1 MTPRTSPPPPPPPSL
16 SAEEQRGRK
25 LLVFCAPV
33 LRCRRISFSVQ
44 LSNSKDFS
52 VFLSHSSSSSSSS
65 LQLDP
70 SMSARLWGSPPPCAC
85 MCRITHH
92 LWNLDPLWFFLG
104 IFSINARFQSELFVV
119 CAPSEHLHGTFQAT
133 RTVSSERSRSLDQ
146 NGKFFFRARH
156 IGRCHDGER
165 MSPHIAC
172 QVSPLRV
179 YDHNTRYRAF
189 KRTQTTSWRSNEPI
203 SPDCECWIIRRTLEA
218 PELCAFTHVCAPGE
232 RHESAVRRRCGL
244 YVLILNPTS
253 LPSWCFDAVHF
264 CFTNMMKWQP
274 RKKVRSRSEMYG
286 SVLWVWQ

>member
-1 MTPRTSPPPPPPPSL
+1 M
-16 SAEEQRGRK
+16 
-25 LLVFCAPV
+25 
-33 LRCRRISFSVQ
+33 I
-44 LSNSKDFS
+44 
-52 VFLSHSSSSSSSS
+52 
-65 LQLDP
+65 
-70 SMSARLWGSPPPCAC
+70 
-85 MCRITHH
+85 
-92 LWNLDPLWFFLG
+92 FLG

-232 RHESAVRRRCGL
+232 RHESAVRRRCDSMSSSWIPL
-244 YVLILNPTS
+244 LCHRDVLMLFIFALQIWWN
-253 LPSWCFDAVHF
+253 
-264 CFTNMMKWQP
+264 
-274 RKKVRSRSEMYG
+274 G
-286 SVLWVWQ
+286 SPGRR